1 MDYAEL
7 ILRLGENR
15 VYRITEP
22 CEVVVAGNENIL
34 NAAALEVGTNT
45 CIEARRLVFRY
56 PGAED
61 LLMTLHVYTQHR
73 VHAFRDDSII
83 LARIEYDPIEEND
96 RINCLQRTVLPLVD
110 LRQNFVGYPR
120 NQTL

>member
-1 MDYAEL
+1 M
-7 ILRLGENR
+7 
-15 VYRITEP
+15 
-22 CEVVVAGNENIL
+22 AGNENVL
-34 NAAALEVGTNT
+34 NAAALEVRTYA
-45 CIEARRLVFRY
+45 CIEARGLVSRY

-61 LLMTLHVYTQHR
+61 LLMTLRVYTQHR

>member
-1 MDYAEL
+1 M
-7 ILRLGENR
+7 
-15 VYRITEP
+15 
-22 CEVVVAGNENIL
+22 AGNENVL
-34 NAAALEVGTNT
+34 NAAALEVRTYA
-45 CIEARRLVFRY
+45 CIEARGLVFRY

-83 LARIEYDPIEEND
+83 LARIEHDPIEEND

>member
-22 CEVVVAGNENIL
+22 CEVIVTGNENIL
-34 NAAALEVGTNT
+34 NAAALEVRTYA
-45 CIEARRLVFRY
+45 CIEARGLVFRY
-56 PGAED
+56 PGAKD
-61 LLMTLHVYTQHR
+61 FLMTLHVYTKYR
-73 VHAFRDDSII
+73 VHAFRDNFVI
-83 LARIEYDPIEEND
+83 LARIEHDPIEENY

-120 NQTL
+120 NQAL